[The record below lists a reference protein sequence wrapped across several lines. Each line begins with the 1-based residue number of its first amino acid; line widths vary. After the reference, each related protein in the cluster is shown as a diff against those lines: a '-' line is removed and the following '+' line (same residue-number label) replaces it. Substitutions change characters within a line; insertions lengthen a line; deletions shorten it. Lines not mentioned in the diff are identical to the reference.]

1 MTRAMAS
8 AVICTSSKGSVT
20 TTTLSRRNPSPRFRL
35 AGSESCSVFVT
46 LVLTHMMFMAR
57 SQEADI
63 SIMYFVPRAL
73 TNLMLIDEMQS
84 LAPLMDMQVWSRA
97 CVMCVHAV

>member
-1 MTRAMAS
+1 MVIVIFVV
-8 AVICTSSKGSVT
+8 AVM
-20 TTTLSRRNPSPRFRL
+20 
-35 AGSESCSVFVT
+35 
-46 LVLTHMMFMAR
+46 LVLALMMVVPR

-84 LAPLMDMQVWSRA
+84 LAPLMDMQV
-97 CVMCVHAV
+97 

>member
-1 MTRAMAS
+1 MTPW
-8 AVICTSSKGSVT
+8 
-20 TTTLSRRNPSPRFRL
+20 RRNPCQRL
-35 AGSESCSVFVT
+35 RGCVVIVIFVVAVM
-46 LVLTHMMFMAR
+46 LVLALMMVVPR

-84 LAPLMDMQVWSRA
+84 LAPLMDMQV
-97 CVMCVHAV
+97 